1 MANIL
6 TNLRELSVAFP
17 FCSDITMEQ
26 LTPEIF
32 QNICNN
38 NIQNFNS
45 KVNKISKENKN
56 FSPSELDII
65 KNGFSLGYSLKTILK
80 LSNKNNKIIWLG
92 NDKDDLIDLKIN
104 DYLIS
109 LKENSNILRN
119 IGLYQLLNY
128 ISNTN
133 KFERGV
139 NVFKY
144 FASEDLNNWF
154 HSSII
159 SLKKIPPFIYES
171 EKGYKAS
178 AWFEEDTLFLK
189 FNEEKEIIK
198 NISNLSYEDFE
209 KLTTAKIREKCFSKW
224 LKYIP
229 KNDFYYEAKMRCAK
243 NAGNNLLNF
252 INKNLVPTSSSV
264 LNFFNLESFNYIY
277 AKNDGKETKIFEV
290 PSINEIDYNNYIIE
304 DIKVDIPNSQLN
316 LKTKIKNIKTGI
328 YCILR
333 NEIRYSHGQLN
344 GTPEAKLYYDSGDG
358 LEKLIYKKL
367 Q

>member
-6 TNLRELSVAFP
+6 TNLRELSVALP
-17 FCSDITMEQ
+17 FCSDITIEK
-26 LTPEIF
+26 LTPKIF
-32 QNICNN
+32 QHICDN
-38 NIQNFNS
+38 NIQNFDL
-45 KVNKISKENKN
+45 KVNKISKENKK
-56 FSPSELDII
+56 FSPNELDII
-65 KNGFSLGYSLKTILK
+65 KNGFDLGYSLKKVLK

-92 NDKDDLIDLKIN
+92 NNKDDLIDLKIN
-104 DYLIS
+104 NYLIS

-139 NVFKY
+139 NIFKY
-144 FASEDLNNWF
+144 FALEDLNNWF
-154 HSSII
+154 HSSIT
-159 SLKKIPPFIYES
+159 SLKKLPSFIYES
-171 EKGYKAS
+171 EKGYKS
-178 AWFEEDTLFLK
+178 NAWFDEDTLFLK

-198 NISNLSYEDFE
+198 NISTLSYENFE
-209 KLTTAKIREKCFSKW
+209 KLTSAKIREKCFSKW

-229 KNDFYYEAKMRCAK
+229 KDDFYYEAKMLCAK

-252 INKNLVPTSSSV
+252 INKNLVSTSQSV

-277 AKNDGKETKIFEV
+277 AKNDGKEIKIFEV
-290 PSINEIDYNNYIIE
+290 PSISEINYKDYIIE

-316 LKTKIKNIKTGI
+316 LKTKIKNIRTGI